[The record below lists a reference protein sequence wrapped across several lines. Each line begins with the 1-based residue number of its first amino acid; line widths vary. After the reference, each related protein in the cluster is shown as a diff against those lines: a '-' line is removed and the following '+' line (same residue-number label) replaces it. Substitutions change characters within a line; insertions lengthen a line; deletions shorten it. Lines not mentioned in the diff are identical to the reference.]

1 MQLSQNAGRAVNFM
15 VRYPTIIEL
24 GQWLQSPP
32 GRYLLA
38 WEQAQLDSTV
48 TDIFGFHALQLGLVE
63 LEALRA
69 NRMPHRWVAS
79 ESLRAPQPLPLPPVD
94 DALSTFL
101 PMAPGASLHC
111 DFDALPFPSQSLD
124 LVVLPHA
131 LELARD
137 PHDALREVERVLRPE
152 GRVVIVGFNPAS
164 LWGLRQSAGHWRQRL
179 GGVLGGGDGASA
191 PLYLPSAGG
200 LIGYGRVRDW
210 LRLLGFEVERGR
222 FGCWA
227 PPLRSERGL
236 ARLAWMESAGARGW
250 PVLGAVYLVEAV
262 KRVRGMRL
270 VGLARRSKTVKQAA
284 PAVVAS
290 QGALHR
296 AMVSSPR
303 AALVQSTQ
311 PDIAR
316 PQVTQ
321 PHITQPHHP
330 AHDNRTNPTQPSD
343 ERHDPSHG

>member
-1 MQLSQNAGRAVNFM
+1 MRNPS
-15 VRYPTIIEL
+15 IIEL
-24 GQWLQSPP
+24 AHWLQSPP

-38 WEQAQLDSTV
+38 WEQAQLDRTV

-79 ESLRAPQPLPLPPVD
+79 ESLREPQPLALPALD
-94 DALSTFL
+94 EALSSLL
-101 PMAPGASLHC
+101 PMPIGQALIC

-137 PHDALREVERVLRPE
+137 PHDTLREVERVLRPE

-164 LWGLRQSAGHWRQRL
+164 LWGLRQSAGRLRQRL
-179 GGVLGGGDGASA
+179 GGSA

-222 FGCWA
+222 FGCWR

-236 ARLAWMESAGARGW
+236 ARLGWLEAAGERGW

-270 VGLARRSKTVKQAA
+270 VGLARRLKAAPQAA
-284 PAVVAS
+284 PAVVARIVK
-290 QGALHR
+290 QPVNHPEAFE
-296 AMVSSPR
+296 
-303 AALVQSTQ
+303 QSN
-311 PDIAR
+311 
-316 PQVTQ
+316 
-321 PHITQPHHP
+321 
-330 AHDNRTNPTQPSD
+330 NRMD
-343 ERHDPSHG
+343 A